1 MYRTAAVL
9 LGVGL
14 GGLADSIVI
23 QQLLQRHL
31 MVSSVVPPIDVAA
44 LRTNIW
50 WGGAYEAFC
59 WCVAVAGAVWLYR
72 AARQRMP
79 VPSPKLFFGSALLGW
94 GVFNLVE
101 GLLSHEIF
109 GIHHV
114 GSGRYELLGDLLYL
128 LIASA
133 VPIAIGSVFVRS
145 RQDWVARPRRR
156 RGRLTP
162 WG

>member
-14 GGLADSIVI
+14 GGLADSILLD
-23 QQLLQRHL
+23 QLLQLHL
-31 MVSSVVPPIDVAA
+31 MASSVIPPIDVAA
-44 LRTNIW
+44 MRANIW
-50 WGGAYEAFC
+50 WGGAYDAFC
-59 WCVAVAGAVWLYR
+59 LCVAVAGAIWLYR

-79 VPSPKLFFGSALLGW
+79 VPSPRMFFGSALLGW

-101 GLLSHEIF
+101 GLLNHEIL
-109 GIHHV
+109 GVHHLTA
-114 GSGRYELLGDLLYL
+114 GRYEVIADLMYL
-128 LIASA
+128 LIGAI
-133 VPIAIGSVFVRS
+133 VPIAVGSLLVRS
-145 RQDWVARPRRR
+145 RHEWMARPTRR

>member
-14 GGLADSIVI
+14 GGLADSILLE
-23 QQLLQRHL
+23 QLLQRHF
-31 MVSSVVPPIDVAA
+31 MVSSVIQPIDVAA

-59 WCVAVAGAVWLYR
+59 WGVAVAGAIWLYR
-72 AARQRMP
+72 AARHRMP
-79 VPSPKLFFGSALLGW
+79 VPSPRMFFGSALLGW
-94 GVFNLVE
+94 GVFNVVE
-101 GLLSHEIF
+101 GLLNHEIL
-109 GIHHV
+109 GIHHLA
-114 GSGRYELLGDLLYL
+114 SGRYELAGDLLYL
-128 LIASA
+128 
-133 VPIAIGSVFVRS
+133 AIGGVAPILVGALLVRS
-145 RQDWVARPRRR
+145 RHEWMARPVRR

>member
-1 MYRTAAVL
+1 VYRTAAVL

-14 GGLADSIVI
+14 GGLADSIFLE
-23 QQLLQRHL
+23 QLLQRYF
-31 MVSSVVPPIDVAA
+31 MVSSVVPPVDVVS
-44 LRTNIW
+44 LRSNIW
-50 WGGAYEAFC
+50 WGGAYQAFC
-59 WCVAVAGAVWLYR
+59 WCVAVAGAIWLYR

-79 VPSPKLFFGSALLGW
+79 VPSPRLFFGSALLGW

-101 GLLSHEIF
+101 GLLNHEIL

-114 GSGRYELLGDLLYL
+114 GAGSYAVLGDLVYL
-128 LIASA
+128 VIGGV
-133 VPIAIGSVFVRS
+133 VPIVVGALLVRS
-145 RQDWVARPRRR
+145 RHEWMTRPGRP

>member
-14 GGLADSIVI
+14 GGLADSILLD
-23 QQLLQRHL
+23 QLLQLHL
-31 MVSSVVPPIDVAA
+31 MASSVIPPIDVAA
-44 LRTNIW
+44 MRANIW
-50 WGGAYEAFC
+50 WGGAYDAFC
-59 WCVAVAGAVWLYR
+59 LCVAVAGAIWLYR

-79 VPSPKLFFGSALLGW
+79 VPSPRMFFGSALLGW

-101 GLLSHEIF
+101 GLLNHEIL
-109 GIHHV
+109 GVHHLTV
-114 GSGRYELLGDLLYL
+114 GRYEVIADLMYL
-128 LIASA
+128 LIGAI
-133 VPIAIGSVFVRS
+133 VPIAVGSLLVRS
-145 RQDWVARPRRR
+145 RHDWMARPSRR